1 MKNAKIYTTCIFTL
15 IVLLATFK
23 QSFFFGYYIAFTENF
38 IENFCENKDKPELQC
53 DGKCFLSDLI
63 EKKNTETPEI
73 PSYVEGNV
81 IFFFSENNTYI
92 FEVDYYKI
100 QLFPYYN
107 LYQYLFTSDLVKPPN
122 AKLI

>member
-15 IVLLATFK
+15 IVFLATFK

-73 PSYVEGNV
+73 PSYVEGNL
-81 IFFFSENNTYI
+81 IFFFSESNTYI

>member
-15 IVLLATFK
+15 IVFLATFK

-73 PSYVEGNV
+73 PSYVEGNL
-81 IFFFSENNTYI
+81 IFFFSENNTYLI
-92 FEVDYYKI
+92 EVDYYKT
-100 QLFPYYN
+100 QLLPYYN
-107 LYQYLFTSDLVKPPN
+107 LYQYLFTLDLVKPPN